1 MLISKHLTSNIV
13 VILQHTNFTGMFRL
27 LSVLFIIL
35 PFSGYT
41 QRTPNTLN
49 NNRTTISGSISGILI
64 DSIARNPID
73 YASIGIFEAST
84 GKIINGGIT
93 NERGIF
99 RIGELPLNAYRIQIS
114 FIGYRS
120 KTIDGVLLTPKR
132 PDVELGKIILSPE
145 SQLLD
150 EIRIVGEAALIES
163 KPDRIVYNA
172 ERDVTSAGGDAS
184 DVLRKVPLLTVD
196 FDGNVSMRGS
206 ENVKILING
215 RPSGM
220 FSSNVADALKMMP
233 ADQIKSVEVIT
244 APSAKYD
251 GEGTA
256 GIINIITR
264 KKNIEGL
271 AGSVDLTTGT
281 RVNRGNGNINYGKG
295 RLGINLSGGGHYSPS
310 QEGRTTFLRND
321 SINTSI
327 SRLMQDGTSTSS
339 RLGFRINSGLEY
351 NVNAFSSINS
361 SLNLRGFDSKND
373 NRVQSIYMVDNS
385 LIDSYQRTVDGSSG
399 RGGLEWDL
407 DYKRSF
413 PKKDKEWSIAFQFD
427 NDDNTSEFEYN
438 QLYDFPV
445 EQQTT
450 RESNVNQSGNLEIT
464 MQTDYVH
471 PFNDR
476 IKLETGLKSTLRQLE
491 SNFQFDRFDPD
502 INQWEEDAERTDVFH
517 YDQNVYAGYGSAT
530 FNLGE
535 KMNLIGGIRLEI
547 TDLSGEFDR
556 FQSPFANQYT
566 NLLPNLTLSRKT
578 GQFNQLKISYN
589 QRIQRPNQ
597 RHINPFIEYNDNRDI
612 SYGNP
617 SLLPELVHQ
626 VEIGSTFF
634 IKGNLINA
642 SLFGR
647 RTEDLIENILTINDM
662 GISESTYYNF
672 GKRLSVGI
680 NVFGSLNLGENLSLR
695 GGFDINAWKVD
706 GHFDDQFLSN
716 SGYDYNGRMNV
727 TWSISNT
734 LKVEGFSF
742 FRSPIYTVQGKTP
755 TWSIMSFGI
764 KKELFKKRVSVGINF
779 TEPFRENQEFIR
791 ELEGPE
797 FYQYNRTLRPVRSFG
812 LNLSYRF
819 GKLDFKERTGRKKE
833 NHSDLKD
840 EDSGINEIQN

>member
-1 MLISKHLTSNIV
+1 LTPNIV
-13 VILQHTNFTGMFRL
+13 VIQQHTNFAGMFRL
-27 LSVLFIIL
+27 LSVLFILL
-35 PFSGYT
+35 PFPGHT
-41 QRTPNTLN
+41 QWTTNPQSNG
-49 NNRTTISGSISGILI
+49 TTISGSISGILL
-64 DSIARNPID
+64 DSITRKSID
-73 YASIGIFEAST
+73 YASVGIIEASS

-93 NERGIF
+93 DARGIF
-99 RIGELPLNAYRIQIS
+99 RIGELPLNGYKVQIS

-120 KTIDGVLLTPKR
+120 KTIEGVLLTPKR
-132 PDVELGKIILSPE
+132 PDAELGKIVLSPE

-150 EIRIVGEAALIES
+150 EIKIVGEAALIES
-163 KPDRIVYNA
+163 KPDKIVYNA

-196 FDGNVSMRGS
+196 FDGNVSLRGS

-264 KKNIEGL
+264 KKNVEGV
-271 AGSVDLTTGT
+271 AGSVDLTAGT
-281 RVNRGNGNINYGKG
+281 RINRANGNLNYGKG
-295 RLGINLSGGGHYSPS
+295 RLGINISGGGHYSRP
-310 QEGRTTFLRND
+310 QEGGTTFLRD
-321 SINTSI
+321 DFSSAAI
-327 SRLMQDGTSTSS
+327 SRLTQDGTSTSS
-339 RLGFRINSGLEY
+339 RLGFRLNSGLEY
-351 NVNAFSSINS
+351 NVNAYSSINS
-361 SLNLRGFDSKND
+361 SVNFRGYDSKND
-373 NRVQSIYMVDNS
+373 NRVQSIYMIDNS

-399 RGGLEWDL
+399 RGGWEWDL
-407 DYKRSF
+407 DYKRNFS
-413 PKKDKEWSIAFQFD
+413 KKEKEWSIAFQFD

-445 EQQTT
+445 DQQMT

-464 MQTDYVH
+464 LQTDYVH
-471 PFNDR
+471 PLNDR

-491 SNFQFDRFDPD
+491 SDFQFNHFDTD
-502 INQWEEDAERTDVFH
+502 LNQWKEEADRTDVFH

-530 FNLGE
+530 IKLGE

-547 TDLSGEFDR
+547 TDLRGEFDL
-556 FQSPFANQYT
+556 FQSPFANKYT

-617 SLLPELVHQ
+617 SLFPELVHQ

-634 IKGNLINA
+634 IKGNMINA

-647 RTEDLIENILTINDM
+647 RTEDLIENILTINDL
-662 GISESTYYNF
+662 GISESTFYNF
-672 GKRLSVGI
+672 GKRSSVGI
-680 NVFGSLNLGENLSLR
+680 NLFGSLNLGEKLSLR
-695 GGFDINAWKVD
+695 GGFDVNAWEVD
-706 GHFDDQFLSN
+706 GNLDGQFLSN

-727 TWSISNT
+727 TWSISKT
-734 LKVEGFSF
+734 MKVEGFSF
-742 FRSPIYTVQGKTP
+742 FKSPTFTIQGKIP
-755 TWSIMSFGI
+755 NWSMMSFGI
-764 KKELFKKRVSVGINF
+764 KKELFIKRLSVGINI
-779 TEPFRENQEFIR
+779 TQPFSENQVFIR
-791 ELEGPE
+791 ELEGTE
-797 FYQYNRTLRPVRSFG
+797 FYQYNKTLRPVRSFG

-819 GKLDFKERTGRKKE
+819 GKLDFKERTGRKKV
-833 NHSDLKD
+833 NNNDLKD
-840 EDSGINEIQN
+840 EDSGAGEMQG